1 MELYSGEWTEIKGII
16 EFFLEFNDLGVD
28 TSEIIMLF
36 NLDRLIPATGAA
48 AVSTVCLHGALCEL
62 AIGLTDIYMLRVYV
76 YMYLPYIAYVY
87 TLVLCLAHI
96 QVFGFLSTFAFAA
109 IAVASIMMIIVSHRK
124 QSSSSATSKA

>member
-48 AVSTVCLHGALCEL
+48 AVSTVCLEH
-62 AIGLTDIYMLRVYV
+62 YV
-76 YMYLPYIAYVY
+76 N
-87 TLVLCLAHI
+87 
-96 QVFGFLSTFAFAA
+96 
-109 IAVASIMMIIVSHRK
+109 
-124 QSSSSATSKA
+124 